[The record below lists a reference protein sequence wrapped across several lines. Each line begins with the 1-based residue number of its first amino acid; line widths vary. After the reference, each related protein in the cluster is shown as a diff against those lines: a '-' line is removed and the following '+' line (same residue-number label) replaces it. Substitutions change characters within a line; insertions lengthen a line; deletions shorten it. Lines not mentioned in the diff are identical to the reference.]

1 MSLTKI
7 NGNNIAQ
14 STAAI
19 ISSLKFLNSSGN
31 AVLALPSG
39 TSDQRPEGVDD
50 GTVRYN
56 SDLLAAEIYRP
67 SAPGQGSNWFP
78 LAGGGPSI
86 GEDSI
91 IRTNANTIDENLTV
105 GPTGTQTGA
114 EFTNGM
120 TAGPVT
126 ISSGFTVTVQ
136 NGASWS
142 VR

>member
-1 MSLTKI
+1 MALTKI
-7 NGNNIAQ
+7 TGSNIAQ

-31 AVLALPSG
+31 AVLELPVG
-39 TSDQRPEGVDD
+39 TTAQRPEGVGD

-67 SAPGQGSNWFP
+67 SAPGQQSNWFP

-91 IRTNANTIDENLTV
+91 IRTNSNSINENLTV
-105 GPTGTQTGA
+105 GPTGTQQGV
-114 EFTNGM
+114 EYTNGM

-126 ISSGFTVTVQ
+126 INNGYTVTIQ
-136 NGASWS
+136 NGAAWS
-142 VR
+142 IR

>member
-31 AVLALPSG
+31 AVFALPSG
-39 TSDQRPEGVDD
+39 TSDQRPETADD

-67 SAPGQGSNWFP
+67 AAPGQASNWFP

-105 GPTGTQTGA
+105 GPTGTQTGT
-114 EFTNGM
+114 EYTNGM

-126 ISSGFTVTVQ
+126 ISTGFTVTIQ